1 MQMIS
6 IYERRE
12 KDPNAQNLDLG
23 AQKERKR
30 ESNVVVDVII
40 DLRGNVEM

>member
-1 MQMIS
+1 MRE
-6 IYERRE
+6 ERRIQS
-12 KDPNAQNLDLG
+12 AQNLDLG
-23 AQKERKR
+23 AQKEKER